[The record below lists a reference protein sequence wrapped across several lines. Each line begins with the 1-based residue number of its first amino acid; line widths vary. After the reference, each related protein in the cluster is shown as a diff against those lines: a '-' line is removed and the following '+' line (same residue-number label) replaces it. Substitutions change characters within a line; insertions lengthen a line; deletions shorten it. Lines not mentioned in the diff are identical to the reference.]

1 MFCNEIINK
10 ILGQNAHTFH
20 NFQFFKNS
28 HGLFIPLK
36 ICDKIGSTMFESLFL
51 DLKKSK
57 IPSQLTKG
65 LLNKLVSIILQLS
78 DPTLKLKKLY
88 VRIK

>member
-20 NFQFFKNS
+20 NFQLFKNS

-36 ICDKIGSTMFESLFL
+36 ICEKIGSTMFESLFL
-51 DLKKSK
+51 DFKKSK
-57 IPSQLTKG
+57 IPSQLNKE
-65 LLNKLVSIILQLS
+65 LLNKLVFIILQSSNLIFK
-78 DPTLKLKKLY
+78 TIIIALKN
-88 VRIK
+88 

>member
-20 NFQFFKNS
+20 NFRLFKNS

-57 IPSQLTKG
+57 IPSQLNKG
-65 LLNKLVSIILQLS
+65 LLHKLVSIILQLS
-78 DPTLKLKKLY
+78 NPIFKNK
-88 VRIK
+88 